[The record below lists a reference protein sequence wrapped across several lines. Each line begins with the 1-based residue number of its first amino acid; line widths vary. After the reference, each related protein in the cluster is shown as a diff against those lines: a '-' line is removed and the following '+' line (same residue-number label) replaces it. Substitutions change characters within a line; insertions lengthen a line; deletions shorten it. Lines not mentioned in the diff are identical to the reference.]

1 MVNPMN
7 EQFLIDQ
14 IILYLGQHQRFGGK
28 YNETMAY
35 KRLEQLRALVGL
47 KDAKELLQFL
57 NRAKTLTNELEETLV
72 LITIP
77 SIYYL
82 KHRRVLLQIVY

>member
-1 MVNPMN
+1 MD

-28 YNETMAY
+28 DNEIMAY

-47 KDAKELLQFL
+47 RDADE
-57 NRAKTLTNELEETLV
+57 ATDY
-72 LITIP
+72 LIMKMEGAIAA
-77 SIYYL
+77 
-82 KHRRVLLQIVY
+82 

>member
-1 MVNPMN
+1 MIN

-14 IILYLGQHQRFGGK
+14 IILYLGHHQRYGGK

-47 KDAKELLQFL
+47 KDD
-57 NRAKTLTNELEETLV
+57 EEATDY
-72 LITIP
+72 LI
-77 SIYYL
+77 S
-82 KHRRVLLQIVY
+82 KMEGAMAA

>member
-1 MVNPMN
+1 MRGNSPLMEGEGMIN

-47 KDAKELLQFL
+47 KDADE
-57 NRAKTLTNELEETLV
+57 ATDY
-72 LITIP
+72 LIM
-77 SIYYL
+77 
-82 KHRRVLLQIVY
+82 KMEGAMAA

>member
-1 MVNPMN
+1 MN

-28 YNETMAY
+28 YNEIMAY

-47 KDAKELLQFL
+47 KDADE
-57 NRAKTLTNELEETLV
+57 ATDY
-72 LITIP
+72 LI
-77 SIYYL
+77 S
-82 KHRRVLLQIVY
+82 RMEGAMAA